1 MMRKNQKFIAIF
13 FALLLMIFQPLT
25 IFAEEVAE
33 PAETEIVETGFEET
47 TDEITEPEQDEPEE
61 EKLGESVF
69 PGLDAEVFSSIEDI
83 EENKEELI
91 EHLSDVKEAV
101 PGEDFV
107 EDEIVV
113 KAPDEETALLYA
125 EAFGGELLHFDY
137 GFALIRLDPD
147 ALADDSDEAET
158 ADETDSPDGSLVK
171 EAVFASAD
179 PDVML
184 PAAWPNYLYELLED
198 ADDPIE
204 ETFFEDADASEV
216 NTYLSN
222 SIYNDPDLDGASSKY
237 QWQHYLMQTEAAW
250 RAGYTGR
257 GVTVA
262 VIDTGAR
269 ADHEDMNIASNNRY
283 EYNGSTLA
291 QGSITDEHG
300 HGTHCVGSVGAKSN
314 NGKGGAGVAPDA
326 TMIAVNATYSSARS
340 TLSGDAIVQGI
351 FKATERGADVI
362 SLSLGGK
369 YYPVDM
375 HEAVENAYSHGV
387 AVFCAS
393 GNDGS
398 NVVIYPAQ
406 FDHAIAVGAV
416 DRNNK
421 RIDFSNQSAKVR
433 YSGPG
438 VETYA
443 PGINSTSEY
452 VAKSGTSMATPCV
465 AGAAAL
471 ILSSGKVTGSGP
483 QRVENL
489 LKLMDKCCDKS
500 GVGMGTPNMAKFFG
514 TAGSTTAPGAPAAD
528 FPSGIYHAASLD
540 VRVSSE
546 MKTKLYY
553 TTDGSN
559 ITYKDGRV
567 LPENVKSFDGNS
579 GLVTV
584 GGADKVVL
592 RMMAVSELNGL
603 ASKVATY
610 TYQLQPLVSHIE
622 IVSSNGIRCVQK
634 GGSLQLLAELTPSYA
649 KNKKLNW
656 EIVAPV
662 PAGITIN
669 ASGKISAANTA
680 AEGNFTVKATA
691 KDGSNISDTIL
702 ITVNGGD
709 PIASIKAT
717 PASLTVYDGQN
728 MTTTI
733 AVKQKSGNSM
743 ITAGNVSWI
752 SSDTGIARCAISGDT
767 LTVTGVKGGKAVI
780 TGVANDGSGKKC
792 TVNVTVLQKIES
804 IGFGYPHEVAVGK
817 SLKPNVQIVPSYAS
831 DKKLKWSWVS
841 ESHEGI
847 TLNATTGV
855 ISTKAKAVAGEY
867 KIRATA
873 KDPGGASGIF
883 TFTVTAEPVKGM
895 SLAQSNIRI
904 FRKGG
909 TNVAYNTVYLNGGHF
924 TNLEVESSAPGIVK
938 AEMSGLSKVKV
949 TATGNATGKAKITVY
964 STDGTNIKKSFN
976 VSVTNPVT
984 RMYLTIPAGKSAA
997 LAYAKNLQLTPVFI
1011 TDYGETDVTA
1021 KRITWSCNRK
1031 NIKVSKQGRVTS
1043 HEARGYADVTIT
1055 ATTADGVTATY
1066 TIYPDM
1072 ALQAIYLLPNR
1083 NHGDYVEY
1091 RIGWKAVYSS
1101 GYLYADAFSY
1111 SVSGPVAG
1119 LMGVHEGPDLQ
1130 FWPLKSGTYRVTLYR
1145 TDGGNEKSSRF
1156 IKVNKDLQI
1165 TEY

>member
-1 MMRKNQKFIAIF
+1 MRKNQKLIAIF
-13 FALLLMIFQPLT
+13 FALLLTVFQPLT

-83 EENKEELI
+83 EENKEELN

-137 GFALIRLDPD
+137 GFALIRLDQD
-147 ALADDSDEAET
+147 ALADDFDAE
-158 ADETDSPDGSLVK
+158 DSLVK

-179 PDVML
+179 PDAML

-204 ETFFEDADASEV
+204 ETFLEDADAPEA

-269 ADHEDMNIASNNRY
+269 ADHEDMNIDSNNRY
-283 EYNGSTLA
+283 EYNGSTLV

-314 NGKGGAGVAPDA
+314 NGKGGAGIAPDA
-326 TMIAVNATYSSARS
+326 TMIAVNATYSTSRQ

-375 HEAVENAYSHGV
+375 HEAVEDAYAHGV

-443 PGINSTSEY
+443 PGIKSTSEY

-514 TAGSTTAPGAPAAD
+514 TAGSTTAPGAPASD
-528 FPSGIYHAASLD
+528 YSSGIYQEASLD

-546 MKTKLYY
+546 MKTKL
-553 TTDGSN
+553 
-559 ITYKDGRV
+559 
-567 LPENVKSFDGNS
+567 
-579 GLVTV
+579 
-584 GGADKVVL
+584 
-592 RMMAVSELNGL
+592 
-603 ASKVATY
+603 
-610 TYQLQPLVSHIE
+610 
-622 IVSSNGIRCVQK
+622 
-634 GGSLQLLAELTPSYA
+634 
-649 KNKKLNW
+649 
-656 EIVAPV
+656 
-662 PAGITIN
+662 
-669 ASGKISAANTA
+669 
-680 AEGNFTVKATA
+680 
-691 KDGSNISDTIL
+691 
-702 ITVNGGD
+702 
-709 PIASIKAT
+709 
-717 PASLTVYDGQN
+717 
-728 MTTTI
+728 
-733 AVKQKSGNSM
+733 
-743 ITAGNVSWI
+743 
-752 SSDTGIARCAISGDT
+752 
-767 LTVTGVKGGKAVI
+767 
-780 TGVANDGSGKKC
+780 
-792 TVNVTVLQKIES
+792 
-804 IGFGYPHEVAVGK
+804 
-817 SLKPNVQIVPSYAS
+817 
-831 DKKLKWSWVS
+831 
-841 ESHEGI
+841 
-847 TLNATTGV
+847 
-855 ISTKAKAVAGEY
+855 
-867 KIRATA
+867 
-873 KDPGGASGIF
+873 
-883 TFTVTAEPVKGM
+883 
-895 SLAQSNIRI
+895 
-904 FRKGG
+904 
-909 TNVAYNTVYLNGGHF
+909 
-924 TNLEVESSAPGIVK
+924 
-938 AEMSGLSKVKV
+938 
-949 TATGNATGKAKITVY
+949 
-964 STDGTNIKKSFN
+964 
-976 VSVTNPVT
+976 
-984 RMYLTIPAGKSAA
+984 
-997 LAYAKNLQLTPVFI
+997 
-1011 TDYGETDVTA
+1011 
-1021 KRITWSCNRK
+1021 
-1031 NIKVSKQGRVTS
+1031 
-1043 HEARGYADVTIT
+1043 
-1055 ATTADGVTATY
+1055 
-1066 TIYPDM
+1066 
-1072 ALQAIYLLPNR
+1072 
-1083 NHGDYVEY
+1083 
-1091 RIGWKAVYSS
+1091 
-1101 GYLYADAFSY
+1101 
-1111 SVSGPVAG
+1111 
-1119 LMGVHEGPDLQ
+1119 
-1130 FWPLKSGTYRVTLYR
+1130 
-1145 TDGGNEKSSRF
+1145 
-1156 IKVNKDLQI
+1156 
-1165 TEY
+1165 